1 MSGEPS
7 SFQVWSKVKK
17 NSTWR
22 NFFFQMCKKH
32 IFQKRFC
39 VKPSWKHLLNFFYFP
54 CKSSDKRNE
63 TNYEEKKSFKET
75 FSTLFYK
82 VKMNYGKTF
91 SHFHTGSKAKK
102 KKKISWIFF
111 LDGFHFWS
119 IWNTLKNKIFSIFFH
134 LASHSKTNHIFIDEN
149 WWKKVLPLSLCHSLR
164 RENNLEQ
171 TSTNEN
177 GLLEKTILSSL
188 RFYKIPVKCGS
199 TK

>member
-1 MSGEPS
+1 MKEIM
-7 SFQVWSKVKK
+7 KK
-17 NSTWR
+17 
-22 NFFFQMCKKH
+22 K
-32 IFQKRFC
+32 
-39 VKPSWKHLLNFFYFP
+39 
-54 CKSSDKRNE
+54 KSS
-63 TNYEEKKSFKET
+63 KET

-82 VKMNYGKTF
+82 LKKNYGKTF
-91 SHFHTGSKAKK
+91 SHRKQSK

-188 RFYKIPVKCGS
+188 RFYKIPVKCAS